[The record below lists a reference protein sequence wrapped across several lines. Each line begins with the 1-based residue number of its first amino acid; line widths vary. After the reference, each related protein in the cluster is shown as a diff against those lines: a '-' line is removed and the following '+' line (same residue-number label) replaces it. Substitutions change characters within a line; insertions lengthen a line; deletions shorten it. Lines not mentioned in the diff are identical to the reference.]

1 MKIFLSI
8 LLLISFAFSDNLVYS
23 KYSKEFLEKNVLP
36 SLQNEDL
43 KTYYVNC
50 YDKLVF
56 SDDEITNNGW
66 VIPEE
71 CNMFKYPIKSNFENK
86 ILQIGKINKD
96 KINLLKEQ
104 IYKIKEK
111 EKEVQ
116 DKLKVVAEKSNI
128 IDKKIETVKEEYS
141 NIVKEENKETF
152 LKEYKFIIVA
162 ILLILILIIYFN
174 KYINTTLKVRKKE
187 EKSYG
192 FNVLLNKKEQENE
205 IENINEKVEVVQEQ
219 IINEI
224 KEENKDII
232 DLNKEIEEKI
242 IVEED
247 NINIVNDKN
256 NDENDEECAEDDEEC
271 VCKKYNIRFK
281 KERVKNV

>member
-43 KTYYVNC
+43 KMYYVNC

-116 DKLKVVAEKSNI
+116 DKLKVVAEKSNV

-162 ILLILILIIYFN
+162 ILLLLILIIYFN
-174 KYINTTLKVRKKE
+174 KYINTTLNVRKKE
-187 EKSYG
+187 EKLSG
-192 FNVLLNKKEQENE
+192 FSILLNKKEQDNE
-205 IENINEKVEVVQEQ
+205 TENINENVEVVQEQ

-232 DLNKEIEEKI
+232 DLNKEIEKKI
-242 IVEED
+242 IVKED
-247 NINIVNDKN
+247 NINIVNDE
-256 NDENDEECAEDDEEC
+256 DDEECAEGDEEC